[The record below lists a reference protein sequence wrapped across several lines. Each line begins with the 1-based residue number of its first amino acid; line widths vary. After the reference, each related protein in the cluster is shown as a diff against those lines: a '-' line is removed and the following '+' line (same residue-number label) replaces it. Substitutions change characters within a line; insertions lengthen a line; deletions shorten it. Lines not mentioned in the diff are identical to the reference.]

1 MPLTSLDDLELRSKA
16 KRANQRLRDLEKFE
30 LESGVGPS
38 PAQQLAA
45 FYLEDF
51 GGRERFPERL
61 GSLSEETKDM
71 LQAALS
77 NFLMED
83 TSTVR
88 GYKQSLE
95 LYGEVEL
102 AREDYIEGTEGG
114 GINPFSE
121 EKEKEDYNTF
131 YKLFDRARNQGLTK
145 IFDYKTLKNALS
157 WSIRQANGDKSI
169 IDKIASDIDKLA
181 EMGRTSREQLTRRTL
196 INTLTRSRKSS
207 SSFRKPGKVNP
218 EQELKAEINDA
229 APKPKHM
236 RGGKYRSK
244 K

>member
-1 MPLTSLDDLELRSKA
+1 MPLTSLEDIELRNMA
-16 KRANQRLRDLEKFE
+16 KKANQRLRNLEKFE
-30 LESGVGPS
+30 RESGAGPS

-71 LQAALS
+71 LRAAVS
-77 NFLMED
+77 NFLTEE

-95 LYGEVEL
+95 LYGVVEWT
-102 AREDYIEGTEGG
+102 REDYEETEGG
-114 GINPFSE
+114 GVNPFSE

-131 YKLFDRARNQGLTK
+131 YKFFDRARNQGLTK
-145 IFDYKTLKNALS
+145 VFDYKTLKNALS
-157 WSIRQANGDKSI
+157 WSIRQANGDKAI

-196 INTLTRSRKSS
+196 INTLTRSRKASS
-207 SSFRKPGKVNP
+207 GSKKPGKVKP

-229 APKPKHM
+229 APKAKHL
-236 RGGKYRSK
+236 RGSKHRSK
-244 K
+244 G